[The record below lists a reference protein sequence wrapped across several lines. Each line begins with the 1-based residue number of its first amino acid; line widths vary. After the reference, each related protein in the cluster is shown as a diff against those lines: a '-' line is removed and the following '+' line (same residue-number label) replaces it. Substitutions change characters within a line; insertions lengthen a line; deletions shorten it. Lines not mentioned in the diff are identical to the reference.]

1 MSRLQSVE
9 CVNEVRRPIH
19 PPGPK
24 GHPIAGTFAAWR
36 PNPLRYM
43 EQLVGRHGPAVRFHY
58 ALGRYGYLF
67 AHPDH
72 YRGILLDNYR
82 NYTKRHPIYDV
93 LRVAL
98 GDGLVTLD
106 GARWVT
112 HRRLIQPAFHRSAV
126 HSAADLIVRRTQSML
141 AAWDRDAPAGGLGG
155 GHIRAIDQDMMALT
169 LGVVGEALFGLSM
182 DTHTSTIDAGFSAFS
197 RELMAVV
204 MNPLALFG
212 VRLRLTPSARRLH
225 AAAGRLRQVVGQ
237 VVAARR
243 QRPAPQTQDLLGLLL
258 AARDAETDR
267 RLTDVEVRDEVM
279 TIMLAGHETSATAL
293 TWTLY
298 LLGTHRDAEDAVSD
312 ELGRVLGGAL
322 PSVDTLPR
330 LRETRAAAEE
340 AMRLY
345 PPVYAFDRRAVGPA
359 TVGGYDLPA
368 GATVTLCP
376 YVTHRLPE
384 FWERPDE
391 FRPARFA
398 AGGPN
403 RHEFAYLPFAAGP
416 RRCIGEGFA
425 MTEIVLVLATV
436 LQRYRLRPAPGLVVE
451 PAPLIT
457 LRPRHGMTMVAEAR

>member
-1 MSRLQSVE
+1 
-9 CVNEVRRPIH
+9 
-19 PPGPK
+19 
-24 GHPIAGTFAAWR
+24 
-36 PNPLRYM
+36 M

-58 ALGRYGYLF
+58 VLGRYGYVL

-72 YRGILLDNYR
+72 YRRILLDNYR
-82 NYTKRHPIYDV
+82 NYTKGHPIYDV

-126 HSAADLIVRRTQSML
+126 RSAADLIVRRTQSML
-141 AAWDRDAPAGGLGG
+141 AAWDRDAQAGGPGG
-155 GHIRAIDQDMMALT
+155 GHVRAVDQDMMALT

-182 DTHTSTIDAGFSAFS
+182 DAHTSAIGAGFSAFS

-204 MNPLALFG
+204 TSPLALFG
-212 VRLRLTPSARRLH
+212 FRLRLTPSARRLH

-243 QRPAPQTQDLLGLLL
+243 EGPGGGGPGPEHEAHDLLGLLL
-258 AARDAETDR
+258 AARDAETDQ

-298 LLGTHRDAEDAVSD
+298 LLGTHRDAEGAVHD
-312 ELGRVLGGAL
+312 ELGRVLGGGP
-322 PSVDTLPR
+322 PSVETLPR

-345 PPVYAFDRRAVGPA
+345 PPVYAFDRRSLGPD

-391 FRPARFA
+391 FRPERFA
-398 AGGPN
+398 AGRPN

-416 RRCIGEGFA
+416 RGCIGEGFA

-451 PAPLIT
+451 PTPLIT
-457 LRPRHGMTMVAEAR
+457 LRPRSGMTMVAEAR

>member
-1 MSRLQSVE
+1 MPGLQSD
-9 CVNEVRRPIH
+9 EVVKGRRPKH

-24 GHPIAGTFAAWR
+24 GHAIAGTFAAWR
-36 PNPLRYM
+36 PHPLRYM
-43 EQLVGRHGPAVRFHY
+43 EQLVGQYGPAVRFHY
-58 ALGRYGYLF
+58 ILGRYGYLF

-72 YRGILLDNYR
+72 YRRILLDNYR
-82 NYTKRHPIYDV
+82 NYSKRHPIYDA

-98 GDGLVTLD
+98 GEGLVTLD
-106 GARWVT
+106 GTRWVT
-112 HRRLIQPAFHRSAV
+112 HRRLIQPAFHRPAARE
-126 HSAADLIVRRTQSML
+126 AADLMVRRTQSML
-141 AAWDRDAPAGGLGG
+141 AAWDQDARTLGT
-155 GHIRAIDQDMMALT
+155 GHVRAVDRDMMALT
-169 LGVVGEALFGLSM
+169 LGVVGEALFGLSI
-182 DTHTSTIDAGFSAFS
+182 DTHIGAIDAAFS
-197 RELMAVV
+197 SFSRDLMAVIT
-204 MNPLALFG
+204 NPLALYG

-225 AAAGRLRQVVGQ
+225 AAARRLRQVVGQ

-243 QRPAPQTQDLLGLLL
+243 EGPESETTDLLGLLL
-258 AARDAETDR
+258 AARDSESER

-298 LLGTHRDAEDAVSD
+298 LLGAHREAELAVHE
-312 ELGRVLGGAL
+312 ELERVLGGEP
-322 PSVDTLPR
+322 PSVDVLPQ

-345 PPVYAFDRRAVGPA
+345 PPIYAFDRQAVA
-359 TVGGYDLPA
+359 ADTVGGYDLPA
-368 GATVTLCP
+368 GASVSLCP

-391 FRPARFA
+391 FRPERFL
-398 AGGPN
+398 AGRPD
-403 RHEFAYLPFAAGP
+403 RHEYAYLPFAAGP
-416 RRCIGEGFA
+416 RGCIGEGFA

-457 LRPRHGMTMVAEAR
+457 LRPRNGLTMVTERR

>member
-1 MSRLQSVE
+1 
-9 CVNEVRRPIH
+9 VNH

-24 GHPIAGTFAAWR
+24 GHPLAGTFAAWR

-43 EQLVGRHGPAVRFHY
+43 EQLVSRHGPAVRFHY
-58 ALGRYGYLF
+58 VLGRYGYLF

-72 YRGILLDNYR
+72 YRRILLDNYR

-126 HSAADLIVRRTQSML
+126 RSAADLIVQRAQSML
-141 AAWDRDAPAGGLGG
+141 AAWDRDARAGGGG
-155 GHIRAIDQDMMALT
+155 TGHLRAVDRDMMALT

-182 DTHTSTIDAGFSAFS
+182 DTHTSAIDASFSDFS
-197 RELMAVV
+197 RDLMAVA

-212 VRLRLTPSARRLH
+212 LRLRLTPSARRLH

-243 QRPAPQTQDLLGLLL
+243 EGPGPERETNDLLGLLL
-258 AARDAETDR
+258 AARDAESDR

-298 LLGTHRDAEDAVSD
+298 LLGTHREAEGAVHD
-312 ELGRVLGGAL
+312 ELERVLGGAP
-322 PSVDTLPR
+322 PSVEALPR

-340 AMRLY
+340 ALRLY
-345 PPVYAFDRRAVGPA
+345 PPVYAIDRRAIAPD

-368 GATVTLCP
+368 GASVSLCP

-391 FRPARFA
+391 FRPERFT
-398 AGGPN
+398 AGGPD

-416 RRCIGEGFA
+416 RGCIGEGFA

-457 LRPRHGMTMVAEAR
+457 LRPRDGVTMVAEAR